1 MSIKRKL
8 QIVVE
13 FLTNRKCEE
22 CKHNKGFLCDSPKGK
37 KCVSNIFPIG
47 YERKEKGGECDGKL
61 L

>member
-22 CKHNKGFLCDSPKGK
+22 CKYNKGFLCDSPKGK
-37 KCVSNIFPIG
+37 ECVSSIFPIG
-47 YERKEKGGECDGKL
+47 YERKEKGGEENA
-61 L
+61 